1 MRFRTTLAASVF
13 AIATLLAAAR
23 GADDA
28 APPTDGPLAALVPF
42 VGGEWVIDG
51 KWTSGEALKA
61 REVFTWGLGNKFVE
75 VRTWVSRLDGSG
87 EYERYRGVF
96 AVKDGKLVS
105 YNFAYDGGNTLD
117 DVSVEGNVL
126 KIRRAVT
133 NVDVPTVIHQEI
145 ERAGN
150 DKFKWRVWLE
160 RDGKKDQIMDGEWI
174 RRKASTAAEPT
185 KP

>member
-1 MRFRTTLAASVF
+1 MGTAFDQRHTDYGNRHGTSDDQTLRAWQRLHPESARAKRYRVQAAY
-13 AIATLLAAAR
+13 
-23 GADDA
+23 
-28 APPTDGPLAALVPF
+28 P
-42 VGGEWVIDG
+42 
-51 KWTSGEALKA
+51 
-61 REVFTWGLGNKFVE
+61 
-75 VRTWVSRLDGSG
+75 GSG
-87 EYERYRGVF
+87 EYERYRGIF

-145 ERAGN
+145 ERAGD

-160 RDGKKDQIMDGEWI
+160 REGKKDQIMDGEWT
-174 RRKASTAAEPT
+174 RAAAKKA
-185 KP
+185 